1 MQFAVCVNAFVC
13 GKYRHISVNDGLSS
27 KRTCNKKEQYRDFLF
42 APFAIHYT
50 FNMSLSLQDN
60 EDEHGFLI
68 DEYTYYHPDA
78 GLKGWTIHTCCP
90 PKPALE
96 PLLGKRITNTKPPPS
111 FYAKKKRLNQLDLNN
126 NRQQPLAKKIHIS
139 QVNEIIAAE
148 SSNQAQQRTP
158 TFQEQQDDNQPQAS
172 PTPALS
178 APQHIIASAQT
189 DPPRMRR
196 KLPPRGVPQPPRRP
210 TINYSSSQPS
220 NNSSS
225 QTNTPAPPPSSS
237 LLSSNPPR
245 RIYPPA
251 APSLAFPRP
260 ESRYDPELYKNLSD
274 EQKNVH
280 DQIVKHEKSVFFT
293 GSAGTGKSVLLKT
306 IINSLHYKLGADLVA
321 VTASTG
327 IAACN
332 IGGVTL
338 HSELG
343 IGIGEK
349 SAEDYI
355 KIIQKKEGLYKKINT
370 IEVLIIDEIS
380 MIDGV
385 LFDKIDTITQGIR
398 RNKMK
403 PFGGIRLV
411 LCGDFYQLPPINKN
425 VQDIRYAFQ
434 ANCWRNAIDLNM
446 ELSIPF
452 RQKDKRRK
460 KLSYQPGRSLTA
472 F

>member
-1 MQFAVCVNAFVC
+1 
-13 GKYRHISVNDGLSS
+13 
-27 KRTCNKKEQYRDFLF
+27 
-42 APFAIHYT
+42 
-50 FNMSLSLQDN
+50 MSLTLQEN
-60 EDEHGFLI
+60 EDEHGFPI
-68 DEYTYYHPDA
+68 DEYTYYHSDS
-78 GLKGWTIHTCCP
+78 GLKGWTIHTCYP
-90 PKPALE
+90 PEPALK

-111 FYAKKKRLNQLDLNN
+111 FYAKKRRSNQLDLNDN
-126 NRQQPLAKKIHIS
+126 QFQSPAKKIRKS
-139 QVNEIIAAE
+139 QVNAAIVVE
-148 SSNQAQQRTP
+148 SSSQAQQQTP
-158 TFQEQQDDNQPQAS
+158 LFQEQQDDNQLQAS
-172 PTPALS
+172 PTPAFS
-178 APQHIIASAQT
+178 TPQHIVASTQT

-196 KLPPRGVPQPPRRP
+196 KLPPRGVPQPERRP
-210 TINYSSSQPS
+210 TINYSFSQSS
-220 NNSSS
+220 NSSS
-225 QTNTPAPPPSSS
+225 FQTNTPTTSS
-237 LLSSNPPR
+237 LSNPPR
-245 RIYPPA
+245 RIYPPS

-260 ESRYDPELYKNLSD
+260 VSKYDPELYKNLSD
-274 EQKNVH
+274 EQKNIH

-349 SAEDYI
+349 QAEDYI
-355 KIIQKKEGLYKKINT
+355 KIIQKKESLFKKINT

-385 LFDKIDTITQGIR
+385 LFDKIDTITQEIR
-398 RNKMK
+398 RNKTK
-403 PFGGIRLV
+403 AFGGIKLV

-452 RQKDKRRK
+452 RQKDQRK
-460 KLSYQPGRSLTA
+460 KKVSYQPGKSLTA